1 MTFCTNAH
9 CHDGLF
15 GKKREERG
23 NALCRTALLPGA
35 VR

>member
-1 MTFCTNAH
+1 MTFRTNAN

-15 GKKREERG
+15 GRKREERG
-23 NALCRTALLPGA
+23 NALCRTALLTGA